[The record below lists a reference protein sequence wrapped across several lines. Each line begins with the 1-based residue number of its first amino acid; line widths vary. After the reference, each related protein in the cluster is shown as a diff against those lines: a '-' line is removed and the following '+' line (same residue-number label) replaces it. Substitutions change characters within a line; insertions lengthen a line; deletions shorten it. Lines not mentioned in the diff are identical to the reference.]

1 MKFLTSMMFSGM
13 VALTACSISFGQ
25 PSHGNRSHGGSHS
38 GNRSGASHAHSH
50 NGSHVNHASGA
61 HRGSTPGHT
70 GGYRAPAGGHTA
82 SSHRP
87 TPSHTAGSHR
97 PTPSHTAGSHKPTP
111 GHSSKPHIPQTG
123 GYRPPTSYAGPRI
136 STPGPK
142 YAPPKPGYANGG
154 QRIIDTYYPPYGG
167 SRTGNGGVIIVDR
180 FDPPTTYTGTVN
192 RYYPPYGGSRYGPG
206 DILIVD
212 RFAPVGAGCDLSS
225 CSGVVCDGP
234 VCNPADAVAVEPVQ
248 ETQDEA
254 ASVPWQTNKFIEV
267 KNTSAKNMKVRLVYC
282 TEDKWLPEAADGNNV
297 PLTYDIN
304 PGEQC
309 RLSLASGEILA
320 SRIRIWVETEKGAWT
335 EYRDKDLVLVD
346 KAYQSENPLASVI
359 QLGS

>member
-1 MKFLTSMMFSGM
+1 MKFLTSMMFTGM
-13 VALTACSISFGQ
+13 VTLTASSMTFAQ
-25 PSHGNRSHGGSHS
+25 PSHSNRSHNGSHS
-38 GNRSGASHAHSH
+38 GNRSGTSHAHAGHTGGHVSH
-50 NGSHVNHASGA
+50 TSGA
-61 HRGSTPGHT
+61 HHGSTPGHT
-70 GGYRAPAGGHTA
+70 GGYRGPTGGHTA

-87 TPSHTAGSHR
+87 TPSHT
-97 PTPSHTAGSHKPTP
+97 
-111 GHSSKPHIPQTG
+111 SKPRIPQTS

-136 STPGPK
+136 SNPGPK
-142 YAPPKPGYANGG
+142 YTPPNSGYANGN

-180 FDPPTTYTGTVN
+180 FDPPTTYTGTVD
-192 RYYPPYGGSRYGPG
+192 RYYPPYGGSRRGPG
-206 DILIVD
+206 DVLIVD
-212 RFAPVGAGCDLSS
+212 RFVPAGAGCDTNS
-225 CSGVVCDGP
+225 CSGIVCDS
-234 VCNPADAVAVEPVQ
+234 PASDAVAVEPVP
-248 ETQDEA
+248 ETQDEVA
-254 ASVPWQTNKFIEV
+254 PAPWQTNKFIEV

-346 KAYQSENPLASVI
+346 KAYQSDNPLASVI